1 MKMMNEPLSAIMT
14 QNVITLSENDLL
26 SDAKKILL
34 EHDIRHIPIVDND
47 RTLVGIL
54 SVYDLMKIDD
64 HHKTKILT
72 VMTKGIAKL
81 LPDDKIGSAA
91 QIFGKHLFHSLPIVD
106 QNNKVI
112 GKVTPYDVLNYIF
125 KKTYPTSF

>member
-64 HHKTKILT
+64 HHKTKIST

-91 QIFGKHLFHSLPIVD
+91 QIFGEHLFHSLPIVD
-106 QNNKVI
+106 QYNKVKGI
-112 GKVTPYDVLNYIF
+112 VTPYDVLNYIY